1 MNHEKDEQSFLSNL
15 KSKIQENSFLKNS
28 LFQGFFKNHLQLKNN
43 TRNSRNSRT
52 AHQPEFLERFQ
63 ERRQILAAYNK
74 EKSFVIK

>member
-15 KSKIQENSFLKNS
+15 KSKIQENS
-28 LFQGFFKNHLQLKNN
+28 FQGFFKNHLQLKNN

-63 ERRQILAAYNK
+63 KRCQLLAVYNKDYLWK
-74 EKSFVIK
+74 EKSFVIQ